1 MLSKIANIFRV
12 PDLKKGSKVMLR
24 YFKEYIKEDINLLR
38 ILTVMFML
46 IKSILFMAII
56 QRDEAK
62 KIFLNNI
69 TIKYVLVQLAFILL
83 IYSFGYLLR
92 SKRQV
97 KFNIGINMVFSIL
110 LIIDL
115 SYYRISR
122 DFIGL
127 KNLFYPQSFNPMNM
141 QLINFRYIDLI
152 FIIDLIGIIAYCFLK
167 KIKSNKGEEKK
178 KFKIVI
184 SSSILVILISSVLF
198 DGFAIDGNYRKIFQ
212 KRWDTLMS
220 ATVDGPLGYHLIEMG
235 TTLYKVT
242 NTISDRDKAD
252 VEEWLAYNDEDIKD
266 DEYKGVLKGKNVIL
280 LQVESMEDFVLGKKV
295 GDEEIMPFLTELSKK
310 SLYCSNFYEQN

>member
-1 MLSKIANIFRV
+1 
-12 PDLKKGSKVMLR
+12 MLR
-24 YFKEYIKEDINLLR
+24 YFKEYIKVDINLLR

-141 QLINFRYIDLI
+141 QLIDR
-152 FIIDLIGIIAYCFLK
+152 
-167 KIKSNKGEEKK
+167 KSTRLN
-178 KFKIVI
+178 
-184 SSSILVILISSVLF
+184 SS
-198 DGFAIDGNYRKIFQ
+198 
-212 KRWDTLMS
+212 
-220 ATVDGPLGYHLIEMG
+220 H
-235 TTLYKVT
+235 
-242 NTISDRDKAD
+242 
-252 VEEWLAYNDEDIKD
+252 
-266 DEYKGVLKGKNVIL
+266 
-280 LQVESMEDFVLGKKV
+280 
-295 GDEEIMPFLTELSKK
+295 
-310 SLYCSNFYEQN
+310 